1 MAKPR
6 SKQPERSVD
15 IFCSKCRAKLLQ
27 YKKGGNGSL
36 VKCFIER
43 ISKDFTEEL
52 GVCPRCQNQFGR
64 ETLIRGVPAI
74 KIIGGKVQV
83 K

>member
-1 MAKPR
+1 MAKPN

-15 IFCSKCRAKLLQ
+15 VYCSKCRTHLFQ

-36 VKCFIER
+36 VKCFKER
-43 ISKDFTEEL
+43 IRKDFTESL
-52 GVCPRCQNQFGR
+52 GVCPKCQSQFGR
-64 ETLIRGVPAI
+64 ETMIRGVPAI
-74 KIIGGKVQV
+74 KIVGGKVSV